1 MTIGEV
7 GAWVCS
13 HLQKRSIRVVLTGG
27 ACVSIY
33 SDNAYLSNDLDF
45 IEEMSAGP
53 GKLRNALKE
62 IGFEKEGR
70 HYVHPGTVFFLEFP
84 PGPLSIGAEHVSRVM
99 ELELDTGILRLLS
112 PTDCVKD
119 RLAAYYHWDDRQ
131 SLHQA
136 LLVASNQEID
146 LLEVRYW
153 SEREGE
159 MDKFERFRQELTKQE
174 KKVPGV

>member
-13 HLQKRSIRVVLTGG
+13 HLQKRGIRVVLTGG
-27 ACVSIY
+27 ACVSIF

-45 IEEMSAGP
+45 IEEIPAGP
-53 GKLRNALKE
+53 RKLRKVLKE
-62 IGFEKEGR
+62 IGFEREKR
-70 HYVHPGTVFFLEFP
+70 HYIHPDTLFFLEFP
-84 PGPLSIGAEHVSRVM
+84 PGPLSIGEEHISQVI
-99 ELELDTGILRLLS
+99 ELEFDTGKLRLLS

-119 RLAAYYHWDDRQ
+119 RLAAFYHWDDRQ

-146 LLEVRYW
+146 LPDVRHW
-153 SEREGE
+153 SEKEGQNE
-159 MDKFERFRQELTKQE
+159 KFERFFQELMKQE
-174 KKVPGV
+174 KNV